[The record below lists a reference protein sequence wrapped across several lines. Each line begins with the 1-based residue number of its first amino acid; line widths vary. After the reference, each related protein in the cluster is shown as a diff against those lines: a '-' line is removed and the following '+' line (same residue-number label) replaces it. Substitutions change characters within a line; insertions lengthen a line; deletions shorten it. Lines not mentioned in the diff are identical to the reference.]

1 MANRVARP
9 LALAPRENGMEQ
21 ARKPPRR
28 EGSDEIRRARPRV
41 EGPKTGFEGLDNVLR
56 LAFPPEEAAEAGTER
71 KGGPSERDW
80 VKTLY
85 LVDQASDALR
95 AAEERI
101 RDLEARN
108 EELVQR
114 ATDELKAAQSMVHA
128 AETRAM
134 RAETRA
140 KEAEERARVD
150 RDWLLRIHE
159 AMENLHAPRE
169 RGGAQ

>member
-1 MANRVARP
+1 
-9 LALAPRENGMEQ
+9 MEQ
-21 ARKPPRR
+21 ARRPPRR
-28 EGSDEIRRARPRV
+28 EGSDEVWRARPRV
-41 EGPKTGFEGLDNVLR
+41 DGPKTGLEGLDNVLR
-56 LAFPPEEAAEAGTER
+56 LAFPQEDAAEPAADRRGL
-71 KGGPSERDW
+71 SERDW

-128 AETRAM
+128 AESRAM
-134 RAETRA
+134 RAEARA
-140 KEAEERARVD
+140 KEAEDRARVD

-169 RGGAQ
+169 RGDAP

>member
-1 MANRVARP
+1 
-9 LALAPRENGMEQ
+9 MEQ
-21 ARKPPRR
+21 ARRSPLRDDEVRR
-28 EGSDEIRRARPRV
+28 TRPRID
-41 EGPKTGFEGLDNVLR
+41 GPKTGLEGLDNVLR
-56 LAFPPEEAAEAGTER
+56 LAFPPEEPAADAAGGAR
-71 KGGPSERDW
+71 GPSERDW

-85 LVDQASDALR
+85 LVDQAADALR

-101 RDLEARN
+101 RELEARN

-114 ATDELKAAQSMVHA
+114 AADELKAAQAMVHA

-150 RDWLLRIHE
+150 RDWLMRIHD
-159 AMENLHAPRE
+159 AMESLHAPRQ
-169 RGGAQ
+169 RGGTP

>member
-1 MANRVARP
+1 
-9 LALAPRENGMEQ
+9 MEQ
-21 ARKPPRR
+21 ARRSPRI
-28 EGSDEIRRARPRV
+28 EGSDETRRARPRV
-41 EGPKTGFEGLDNVLR
+41 EGPKTGLEGLDNVLR
-56 LAFPPEEAAEAGTER
+56 LAFPSEEAAEAGGADR
-71 KGGPSERDW
+71 RGPSERDW

-85 LVDQASDALR
+85 LVDQAADALR

-128 AETRAM
+128 AESRAM

-150 RDWLLRIHE
+150 RDWLLRIHD
-159 AMENLHAPRE
+159 AMENLHAPGG
-169 RGGAQ
+169 RGAA

>member
-1 MANRVARP
+1 
-9 LALAPRENGMEQ
+9 MEQ
-21 ARKPPRR
+21 ARRSPR
-28 EGSDEIRRARPRV
+28 EGSDEARRARPRV
-41 EGPKTGFEGLDNVLR
+41 ESPKTGLEGLDNVLR
-56 LAFPPEEAAEAGTER
+56 LAFPPEEAADAPADR
-71 KGGPSERDW
+71 KGPSERDW

-85 LVDQASDALR
+85 LVDQAADALR

-150 RDWLLRIHE
+150 RDWLLRIHD
-159 AMENLHAPRE
+159 AMESLHAPRG
-169 RGGAQ
+169 RGAAQ

>member
-1 MANRVARP
+1 
-9 LALAPRENGMEQ
+9 MEQ
-21 ARKPPRR
+21 ARRAPRR
-28 EGSDEIRRARPRV
+28 DGGDEVGRTRPRV
-41 EGPKTGFEGLDNVLR
+41 DNQKTGLEGLDNVLR
-56 LAFPPEEAAEAGTER
+56 LAFPPEEPADHGVDR
-71 KGGPSERDW
+71 KGPTERDW

-85 LVDQASDALR
+85 LVDQAADALR

-108 EELVQR
+108 EELVHR
-114 ATDELKAAQSMVHA
+114 ATDELKAAQTMVHA

-150 RDWLLRIHE
+150 RDWLMRIHD
-159 AMENLHAPRE
+159 AMEHLHAPRK
-169 RGGAQ
+169 

>member
-1 MANRVARP
+1 
-9 LALAPRENGMEQ
+9 MEQ
-21 ARKPPRR
+21 ALRPPRR
-28 EGSDEIRRARPRV
+28 EERDEVRRARPRV
-41 EGPKTGFEGLDNVLR
+41 EGPKTGLEGLDNVLR
-56 LAFPPEEAAEAGTER
+56 LAFPQEEAPPAGADSR
-71 KGGPSERDW
+71 GPTERDW

-159 AMENLHAPRE
+159 AMENLHGPRE

>member
-1 MANRVARP
+1 
-9 LALAPRENGMEQ
+9 MEQ
-21 ARKPPRR
+21 ARSALRR
-28 EGSDEIRRARPRV
+28 DAGDEVKRPARPRV
-41 EGPKTGFEGLDNVLR
+41 ESKTGLEGLDNVLR
-56 LAFPPEEAAEAGTER
+56 LAFPPEGGAEPGADPR
-71 KGGPSERDW
+71 KGPTERDW

-85 LVDQASDALR
+85 LVDQAADALR

-114 ATDELKAAQSMVHA
+114 ATDELKAAQTMVHA

-150 RDWLLRIHE
+150 RDWLMRIHD
-159 AMENLHAPRE
+159 AMEHLHAPRK
-169 RGGAQ
+169 

>member
-1 MANRVARP
+1 MDS
-9 LALAPRENGMEQ
+9 Q
-21 ARKPPRR
+21 
-28 EGSDEIRRARPRV
+28 
-41 EGPKTGFEGLDNVLR
+41 KTGLEGLDNVLR
-56 LAFPPEEAAEAGTER
+56 LAFPPDETPDANGDR
-71 KGGPSERDW
+71 KGPTERDW

-85 LVDQASDALR
+85 LVDQAADALR

-101 RDLEARN
+101 RELEGRN

-114 ATDELKAAQSMVHA
+114 ATDELKAAQSMVQA

-150 RDWLLRIHE
+150 REWLLRIHD
-159 AMENLHAPRE
+159 AMEHLHAPR
-169 RGGAQ
+169 R

>member
-1 MANRVARP
+1 
-9 LALAPRENGMEQ
+9 MEQ
-21 ARKPPRR
+21 ARRAPRR
-28 EGSDEIRRARPRV
+28 DDDIRRTRPRID
-41 EGPKTGFEGLDNVLR
+41 GQKTGLEGLDNVLR
-56 LAFPPEEAAEAGTER
+56 LAFPPEEGPDAADR
-71 KGGPSERDW
+71 KGPTERDW

-85 LVDQASDALR
+85 LVDQAADALR

-101 RDLEARN
+101 KDLEARN

-114 ATDELKAAQSMVHA
+114 ATDELKAAQSMVQS

-150 RDWLLRIHE
+150 RDWLMRIHD
-159 AMENLHAPRE
+159 AMEHLHAVRPRS
-169 RGGAQ
+169 

>member
-1 MANRVARP
+1 
-9 LALAPRENGMEQ
+9 MEQ
-21 ARKPPRR
+21 ARRPPRR
-28 EGSDEIRRARPRV
+28 SDEVRRARPRV
-41 EGPKTGFEGLDNVLR
+41 EGPKTGLEGLDNVLR
-56 LAFPPEEAAEAGTER
+56 LAFPQEEAVEAGAER
-71 KGGPSERDW
+71 RGPTERDW

-140 KEAEERARVD
+140 KEAEDRARVD

-159 AMENLHAPRE
+159 AMESLHGSRQ
-169 RGGAQ
+169 RGEAQ

>member
-1 MANRVARP
+1 
-9 LALAPRENGMEQ
+9 MEQ
-21 ARKPPRR
+21 ARRSPRR
-28 EGSDEIRRARPRV
+28 DDEIRRAKPRV
-41 EGPKTGFEGLDNVLR
+41 DGQKTGLEGLDNVLR
-56 LAFPPEEAAEAGTER
+56 LAFPPEEPADNVADR
-71 KGGPSERDW
+71 RGPSERDW

-95 AAEERI
+95 VAEERI
-101 RDLEARN
+101 RELEARN

-114 ATDELKAAQSMVHA
+114 ATDELKAVQSMVHA

-150 RDWLLRIHE
+150 RDWLLRIHD
-159 AMENLHAPRE
+159 AMENLHAPRG
-169 RGGAQ
+169 RDTAK

>member
-1 MANRVARP
+1 MDN
-9 LALAPRENGMEQ
+9 
-21 ARKPPRR
+21 
-28 EGSDEIRRARPRV
+28 
-41 EGPKTGFEGLDNVLR
+41 PKSGLEGLDNVLR
-56 LAFPPEEAAEAGTER
+56 LAFPPEDGGVEQGDPR
-71 KGGPSERDW
+71 KGPTERDW

-85 LVDQASDALR
+85 LVDQAADALR

-114 ATDELKAAQSMVHA
+114 ATDELKAAQSMVQA
-128 AETRAM
+128 AESRAM

-150 RDWLLRIHE
+150 RDWLMRIHD
-159 AMENLHAPRE
+159 AMEHLHAPASKGR
-169 RGGAQ
+169 

>member
-1 MANRVARP
+1 
-9 LALAPRENGMEQ
+9 ME
-21 ARKPPRR
+21 
-28 EGSDEIRRARPRV
+28 S
-41 EGPKTGFEGLDNVLR
+41 KTGLEGLDNVLR
-56 LAFPPEEAAEAGTER
+56 LAFPPEESADLADR
-71 KGGPSERDW
+71 SKGPTERDW

-85 LVDQASDALR
+85 LVDQAADALR

-114 ATDELKAAQSMVHA
+114 ATDELKAAQAMVQA

-150 RDWLLRIHE
+150 RDWLMRIHD
-159 AMENLHAPRE
+159 AMEHLHAPRK
-169 RGGAQ
+169 

>member
-1 MANRVARP
+1 
-9 LALAPRENGMEQ
+9 MEQ
-21 ARKPPRR
+21 ARRALRR
-28 EGSDEIRRARPRV
+28 DSDEVRRARPRID
-41 EGPKTGFEGLDNVLR
+41 GHKTGLEGLDNVLR
-56 LAFPPEEAAEAGTER
+56 LAFPPEESGDPADR
-71 KGGPSERDW
+71 KGPTERDW

-85 LVDQASDALR
+85 LVDQAADALR

-114 ATDELKAAQSMVHA
+114 ATDELKAAQSMVQA

-150 RDWLLRIHE
+150 RDWLMRIHE
-159 AMENLHAPRE
+159 AMEHLHAVRPRS
-169 RGGAQ
+169 G

>member
-1 MANRVARP
+1 
-9 LALAPRENGMEQ
+9 MEQ
-21 ARKPPRR
+21 ARRAPRR
-28 EGSDEIRRARPRV
+28 DGGDEVRRTRPRV
-41 EGPKTGFEGLDNVLR
+41 ENQKTGLEGLDNVLR
-56 LAFPPEEAAEAGTER
+56 LAFPPDETAEPGVDR
-71 KGGPSERDW
+71 KGPSERDW

-85 LVDQASDALR
+85 LVDQAADALR

-108 EELVQR
+108 EELVHR
-114 ATDELKAAQSMVHA
+114 ATDELKAAQTMVHA

-150 RDWLLRIHE
+150 RDWLMRIHD
-159 AMENLHAPRE
+159 AMEHLHAPRK
-169 RGGAQ
+169 

>member
-1 MANRVARP
+1 MD
-9 LALAPRENGMEQ
+9 Q
-21 ARKPPRR
+21 ARRAPRR
-28 EGSDEIRRARPRV
+28 EDDVRRPRPRID
-41 EGPKTGFEGLDNVLR
+41 GQKTGLEGLDNVLR
-56 LAFPPEEAAEAGTER
+56 LAFPPEETADGVDR
-71 KGGPSERDW
+71 KGPTERDW

-85 LVDQASDALR
+85 LVDQAADALR

-150 RDWLLRIHE
+150 RDWLMRIHDARE
-159 AMENLHAPRE
+159 QLHGVRPRSV
-169 RGGAQ
+169 G